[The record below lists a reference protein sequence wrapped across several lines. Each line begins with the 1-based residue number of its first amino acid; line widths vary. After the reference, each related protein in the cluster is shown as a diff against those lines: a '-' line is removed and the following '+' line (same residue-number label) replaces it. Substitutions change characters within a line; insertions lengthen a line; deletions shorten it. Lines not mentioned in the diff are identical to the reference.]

1 MSDKRKM
8 NGEKKTVLV
17 VDDAPA
23 NIHVVNEI
31 LRDTYKVR
39 IATNGARARVGRRDA
54 GSGFDSAGCDH
65 AGMDGYEVAT
75 ESQRRRATFLSSF

>member
-1 MSDKRKM
+1 MSATSTTI

-39 IATNGARARVGRRDA
+39 IATSGAKGLELAARRRD
-54 GSGFDSAGCDH
+54 
-65 AGMDGYEVAT
+65 
-75 ESQRRRATFLSSF
+75 RI

>member
-1 MSDKRKM
+1 MSTTIQD
-8 NGEKKTVLV
+8 GKKTVLV

-39 IATNGARARVGRRDA
+39 VATNGTKGIERW
-54 GSGFDSAGCDH
+54 
-65 AGMDGYEVAT
+65 
-75 ESQRRRATFLSSF
+75 